1 MAGSIASRA
10 GQEQETNK
18 MPRTNEQ
25 IKTLRDL
32 LALAIGAMHAAE
44 NQYMQ
49 KMAHVSFLRAKIEDL
64 LEEPHE

>member
-1 MAGSIASRA
+1 
-10 GQEQETNK
+10 